1 MAWVPKIAL
10 ALFTGIAAAEQ
21 SPVVVDPEDE
31 LLSMLQQWRQQDKGS
46 NGGLSSETP
55 LRAATTAVTPA
66 VPGDCPINGK
76 PQNPCPSIG
85 NTPRKDPPNPVIL
98 SALQPEYPP
107 LAAASS
113 IRGRV
118 IVLVAIDENGIPRDA
133 KVISISATN
142 ADGQA
147 IKAAKTFGFEQA
159 ALAAVRKWIFA
170 PGFKDGVPTSAKLIV
185 EVNFPAQY

>member
-10 ALFTGIAAAEQ
+10 ALFTGIAAAQQ

-31 LLSMLQQWRQQDKGS
+31 LLSMLKQWRQQDQGS
-46 NGGLSSETP
+46 NSGLSSKTP
-55 LRAATTAVTPA
+55 QRAAATAVTPA
-66 VPGDCPINGK
+66 APDDCTINGK
-76 PQNPCPSIG
+76 PQNPCPSIE
-85 NTPRKDPPNPVIL
+85 NTPRRDQRGPVIL
-98 SALQPEYPP
+98 SAFEPEYPP

-118 IVLVAIDENGIPRDA
+118 IVLVTINENGIPRDPQ
-133 KVISISATN
+133 VISVSATN

-147 IKAAKTFGFEQA
+147 IKAAKTFGFEPA
-159 ALAAVRKWIFA
+159 ALQAVGKWIFA

-185 EVNFPAQY
+185 EVNFPAQ